1 MPIPLRSTRALRCVL
16 NPVML
21 RLAGRG
27 SLVELEHTGRSSG
40 RTYRTPL
47 LAFRRG
53 DVVTVALTYGPSVQW
68 LANIRAAGSC
78 RMRMRGEVLTLGPP
92 RAVDPELGRRRT
104 TVPARWLLRWPIRC
118 RDYIELDVTPPTKR
132 A

>member
-1 MPIPLRSTRALRCVL
+1 MVRI
-16 NPVML
+16 
-21 RLAGRG
+21 AGRG
-27 SLVELEHTGRSSG
+27 SLVELEHTGRRSG

-53 DVVTVALTYGPSVQW
+53 DVVTVALTYGPGVQW

-78 RMRMRGEVLTLGPP
+78 RVRMRGEVLTLGPP
-92 RAVDPELGRRRT
+92 RVVDPELGRRRT
-104 TVPARWLLRWPIRC
+104 SVPARWLLRWPIRC
-118 RDYIELDVTPPTKR
+118 RDYIELDVAASTER